1 MHEWALADAVVTSVI
16 KVAREQGI
24 KTISR
29 VKINSGELQQ
39 IDRDIF
45 EYALKEI
52 MQPQTTLL
60 SKAEIELETEEAL
73 LKCRVC
79 GHEWLFSEAMKE
91 LTEEEAESIHFIP
104 EIAHVYMRCSVCESP
119 DFEFIK
125 GRGLWIESIE
135 GE

>member
-39 IDRDIF
+39 IDQEIF

-52 MQPQTTLL
+52 MQPQSALL
-60 SKAEIELETEEAL
+60 SKAEIELAIEEAQ

-79 GHEWLFSEAMKE
+79 GHEWLFNEAMKE
-91 LTEEEAESIHFIP
+91 LTEEQAESIHFLP
-104 EIAHVYMRCSVCESP
+104 EIAHVYMRCPVCESP